1 MADFADLG
9 SARADQ
15 MLEEALEAQRR
26 ASARS
31 NIDHV
36 YCLDCD
42 IAIPVKRREA
52 LPGVETCVDCQ
63 TLREPRRG

>member
-9 SARADQ
+9 SERSEQ

-26 ASARS
+26 ASVRS
-31 NIDHV
+31 NVDHE

-42 IAIPVKRREA
+42 APIPVKRREV
-52 LPGVETCVDCQ
+52 LLGVETCVDCQ
-63 TLREPRRG
+63 SIREVRRG